1 MRREGLELHI
11 LQEPHMDVTDL
22 ELSPILGM
30 GSDKY
35 KILNRFRMD
44 LGESEYFQMLSV
56 IFLLIS
62 IGTGAPN
69 VKANQAYKP

>member
-22 ELSPILGM
+22 ELSPISEM
-30 GSDKY
+30 WSDKY
-35 KILNRFRMD
+35 KILKRFRLD